1 MNIEEAVETIQ
12 MNIRMYPAAD
22 VAEEAGVSVGTVYRW
37 RKKLPRRPSLEVF
50 VRLACFCNLNLHIRE
65 LRKLV

>member
-22 VAEEAGVSVGTVYRW
+22 VAEKAGISVGTVYRW
-37 RKKLPRRPSLEVF
+37 RKVLPRRPSLEVF
-50 VRLACFCNLNLHIRE
+50 VRLACFSSLNIHIRE
-65 LRKLV
+65 LRRLV